1 MKLQIT
7 IEVEGPIC
15 LDDAA
20 ECFRKAMR
28 QYKRDRV
35 LCLEDKPVSVKL
47 PYTPVNPACLIKW
60 EVYK

>member
-7 IEVEGPIC
+7 IEVDGPIC
-15 LDDAA
+15 LNDAT
-20 ECFRKAMR
+20 ECLQKAIR

-35 LCLEDKPVSVKL
+35 LCLEDKPVSL
-47 PYTPVNPACLIKW
+47 NIPYTPANAACSIRW